1 MPIASVGAGL
11 LAGILSTLSPC
22 VFPLLP
28 LVIGAATSAH
38 RSGPFWL
45 AGGVAVSFTVAA
57 LFIATVGFAVGLDGD
72 VFRTVSAIL
81 LVMLGA
87 ALLSTTF
94 QARLGFAA
102 GSLTNAADR
111 MIGRLS
117 LPSGKGQFIVGGLLG
132 LVWSPCA
139 GPTLGAASLLAAER
153 KDLGSVAAV
162 VLAFGVGTTLPL
174 VVVALLSR
182 KALLRWRRRMLA
194 AGQVG
199 KVAMGLS
206 ALVIGS
212 LILTGCDRSIETAL
226 VSSSP
231 EWLTNLTTQF

>member
-1 MPIASVGAGL
+1 MPIASIGVGF
-11 LAGILSTLSPC
+11 LAGIFSTLSPC

-28 LVIGAATSAH
+28 LVIAAATSAH

-45 AGGVAVSFTVAA
+45 AGGVAASFTVAG

-72 VFRTVSAIL
+72 VFRTISAIL
-81 LVMLGA
+81 LVTLGV
-87 ALLSTTF
+87 ALLSTTI

-117 LPSGKGQFIVGGLLG
+117 LASGKGQFIVGGLLG

-139 GPTLGAASLLAAER
+139 GPTLGAASLLAAEH
-153 KDLGSVAAV
+153 KDLGSVVAV
-162 VLAFGVGTTLPL
+162 VLAFGVGTTVPL
-174 VVVALLSR
+174 VAVALLSR
-182 KALLRWRRRMLA
+182 KALLGWRQRMLA

-212 LILTGCDRSIETAL
+212 LILTGWDRSIETAL
-226 VSSSP
+226 VNSSP

>member
-1 MPIASVGAGL
+1 M
-11 LAGILSTLSPC
+11 
-22 VFPLLP
+22 
-28 LVIGAATSAH
+28 
-38 RSGPFWL
+38 
-45 AGGVAVSFTVAA
+45 
-57 LFIATVGFAVGLDGD
+57 FIATVGFAVGLDGD

-87 ALLSTTF
+87 ALLSTAF
-94 QARLGFAA
+94 QVRLSVAA
-102 GSLTNAADR
+102 GGLTNAADR
-111 MIGRLS
+111 MIRRLS
-117 LPSGKGQFIVGGLLG
+117 LASGKGQFIVGGLLG

-153 KDLGSVAAV
+153 KDLGSVASV
-162 VLAFGVGTTLPL
+162 MFAFGLGTTLPM

-182 KALLRWRRRMLA
+182 KALLRWRQRMLA

-199 KVAMGLS
+199 KIAMGLS
-206 ALVIGS
+206 ALAIGG
-212 LILTGCDRSIETAL
+212 LILTGFDRSVETAL